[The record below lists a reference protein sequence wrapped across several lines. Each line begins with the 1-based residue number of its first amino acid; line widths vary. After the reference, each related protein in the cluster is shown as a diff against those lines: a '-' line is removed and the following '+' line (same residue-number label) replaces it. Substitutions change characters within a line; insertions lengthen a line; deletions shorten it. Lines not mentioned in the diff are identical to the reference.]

1 MTNIEICEHAKK
13 KIDTGAW
20 NYLVGGAEDELSLR
34 RNRKIFQKWNFVPH
48 VLRDVNALDLTT
60 TFLRTE
66 LRLPIIAAPVGGLTQ
81 FHAQGEY
88 EWARGLS
95 ASDIAGT
102 VSGVARVEFEK
113 IILET
118 KSPLYYQL
126 YFFGD
131 DHWVEDQLKRAE
143 ACGYQAVVVTVDTPY
158 YSRRERDLR
167 ADYDAR
173 TAGWRTAAQPPDSS
187 RNPTLD
193 WRKLEKI
200 RGYTKLPL
208 IIKGISAPADV
219 KQAGKEKI
227 DGVWISNH
235 GGRCTDNSLSAL
247 ESLVRL
253 RPLLK
258 NSSLEV
264 IYDGGVRRGS
274 EVLTALLLG
283 ADVVALGRLP
293 VYGLIWD
300 GAEGMKEVFENLEA
314 ELRCAMGLL
323 GLTRLQFK
331 GKGMD
336 QYIVEN
342 PAAVVLDTVWD
353 QVEG

>member
-1 MTNIEICEHAKK
+1 M
-13 KIDTGAW
+13 
-20 NYLVGGAEDELSLR
+20 
-34 RNRKIFQKWNFVPH
+34 PH
-48 VLRDVNALDLTT
+48 VLRDVSALDLTT
-60 TFLRTE
+60 TFLKTK
-66 LRLPIIAAPVGGLTQ
+66 LRLPIIAAPIGGLTQ

-95 ASDIAGT
+95 ASEIAGT

-113 IILET
+113 IVSES
-118 KSPLYYQL
+118 KCPLYYQL

-131 DHWVEDQLKRAE
+131 DHWVKDQLQRAQ

-158 YSRRERDLR
+158 YSLRERDLR
-167 ADYDAR
+167 ANYDAR
-173 TAGWRTAAQPPDSS
+173 TAGWRTAAEPPDRS

-219 KQAGKEKI
+219 KQAGTEKI

-235 GGRCTDNSLSAL
+235 GGRCIDNSLSTL

-258 NSSLEV
+258 KSSLDV
-264 IYDGGVRRGS
+264 IFDGGVRRGS
-274 EVLTALLLG
+274 EILTALLSG

-293 VYGLIWD
+293 LYGLIWD
-300 GAEGMKEVFENLEA
+300 GAPGMKRVFENLEA

-323 GLTRLQFK
+323 GLTRLRFK
-331 GKGMD
+331 GKSMD
-336 QYIVEN
+336 QYIAEN
-342 PAAVVLDTVWD
+342 PAAVILDTLWD
-353 QVEG
+353 QAEG